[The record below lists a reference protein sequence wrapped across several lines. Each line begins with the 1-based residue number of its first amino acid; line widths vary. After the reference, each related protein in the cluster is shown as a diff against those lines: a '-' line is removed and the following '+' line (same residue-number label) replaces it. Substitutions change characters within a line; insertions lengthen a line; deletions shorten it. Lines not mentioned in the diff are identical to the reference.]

1 MTRENFVRKLS
12 VLLDILSINNND
24 NKLVINGI
32 CKTEDSI
39 SFFVKKNELYFYDI
53 SLWIGDDIVASIPE
67 VSKDAVLLMFT
78 DYTSGKIKELS
89 ISVSD

>member
-24 NKLVINGI
+24 KLVINGI
-32 CKTEDSI
+32 CKTEDGI
-39 SFFVKKNELYFYDI
+39 SFFVKKNELYLYDI
-53 SLWIGDDIVASIPE
+53 SLWIGDDMVASIPE